1 MSYMQKSCDEFTEV
15 LASGYPVPG
24 GGSAAA
30 LAAAIGISLGN
41 MVGSLTIGKE
51 KYSEVEDHMRDLMK
65 KAEKLRLQLLELAD
79 KDAQAFAPLAKAY
92 SMPKETQEQKTEKR
106 RVMEECLK
114 LACSAPLEIM
124 EKCCEAIELHKEFA
138 AKGNSLAVSDAGVGA
153 VICRAALKGASLN
166 VYVNTRLMHD
176 RALASELDRRA
187 DEMLAKYSDLAEDIF
202 ENVCMEIKK

>member
-30 LAAAIGISLGN
+30 LAGAVGISLGN

-51 KYSEVEDHMRDLMK
+51 KYSHVEDRMHALMK
-65 KAEKLRLQLLELAD
+65 KAAKLRVELLELAD

-92 SMPKETQEQKTEKR
+92 GMPKETPEQKKEKR

-124 EKCCEAIELHKEFA
+124 EKCGEAIELHREFA

-153 VICRAALKGASLN
+153 VVCRAALKGASLN
-166 VYVNTRLMHD
+166 VYVNTKLMHN
-176 RALASELDRRA
+176 RELAEEYDRRA
-187 DEMLAKYSDLAEDIF
+187 DMLIEKYSDMAESIF
-202 ENVCMEIKK
+202 EEIREEIRR

>member
-92 SMPKETQEQKTEKR
+92 SMPKETQEQKIEKR